1 MLSKELIDQLS
12 NFTLLYAEDED
23 GIRENI
29 CEILEDVFKEIY
41 VAKNGEE
48 AYTLFCEKK
57 PDLII
62 TDIKMPKLDGLD
74 LVEKIRHTNTKVR
87 VIILSAYTDLDY
99 MLKATELHLVKYIIK
114 PINEEKLIDG
124 LKSFLQSYDN
134 TKLYPLIPQWL
145 FDEGRSSIKG
155 PLEEFILTKK
165 ETEFL
170 KLLLKKH
177 RIITY
182 EEMENLIWQHDHVMT
197 QNALRLFIKNF
208 RKKLPP
214 EVLKNVQGIGYQ
226 LLF

>member
-12 NFTLLYAEDED
+12 NFTLLYVEDED

-29 CEILEDVFKEIY
+29 CEVLQDVFKTIY
-41 VAKNGEE
+41 LAKNGEE
-48 AYTLFCEKK
+48 AYALFMDKK

-62 TDIKMPKLDGLD
+62 TDIKMPKLNGIE
-74 LVEKIRHTNTKVR
+74 LVEKIRQTHAKVR
-87 VIILSAYTDLDY
+87 VIILSAHTDLDY

-114 PINEEKLIDG
+114 PINEEKLVDALEAFIN
-124 LKSFLQSYDN
+124 SFENSKICTLV
-134 TKLYPLIPQWL
+134 PQWL
-145 FDEGRSSIKG
+145 FDEGRSTIKA
-155 PLEEFILTKK
+155 PNEEFILTKK
-165 ETEFL
+165 ESLFL

-182 EEMENLIWQHDHVMT
+182 EEMENCIWGHEHVMT

-214 EVLKNVQGIGYQ
+214 DLLKNVQGVGYQ
-226 LLF
+226 LLV

>member
-12 NFTLLYAEDED
+12 NFTLLYVEDED

-29 CEILEDVFKEIY
+29 CEILQDVFKTIY

-48 AYTLFCEKK
+48 AYNIFVEKK
-57 PDLII
+57 PDLIM
-62 TDIKMPKLDGLD
+62 TDIKMPKLSGLE
-74 LVEKIRHTNTKVR
+74 LVEKIRQINAKVR
-87 VIILSAYTDLDY
+87 VIILSAHTDLDY

-114 PINEEKLIDG
+114 PINEQKLIDA
-124 LKSFLQSYDN
+124 LESFINSFENSKICTLV
-134 TKLYPLIPQWL
+134 PQWL
-145 FDEGRSSIKG
+145 FDEGRSTIKG
-155 PLEEFILTKK
+155 PQEEFILTKK
-165 ETEFL
+165 ETAFL

-182 EEMENLIWQHDHVMT
+182 EEIENLIWSHEHVMT

-214 EVLKNVQGIGYQ
+214 DILKNVQGIGYQ
-226 LLF
+226 LLV

>member
-12 NFTLLYAEDED
+12 NFTLLYVEDED

-29 CEILEDVFKEIY
+29 CEIFQDVFKTIY
-41 VAKNGEE
+41 LAKNGEE
-48 AYTLFCEKK
+48 AYNIFVDKK

-62 TDIKMPKLDGLD
+62 TDIKMPKVNGLE
-74 LVEKIRHTNTKVR
+74 LIEKIRQINTKVR
-87 VIILSAYTDLDY
+87 VIILSAHTDLDY

-114 PINEEKLIDG
+114 PINEEKLVDALEAFIN
-124 LKSFLQSYDN
+124 SFENSKICALA
-134 TKLYPLIPQWL
+134 PQWL
-145 FDEGRSSIKG
+145 FDEGRSTIKG
-155 PLEEFILTKK
+155 PDEEFILTKK
-165 ETEFL
+165 ETAFL

-182 EEMENLIWQHDHVMT
+182 EEMENLIWSHEHVMT

-214 EVLKNVQGIGYQ
+214 DILKNVQGIGYQ
-226 LLF
+226 LLI

>member
-12 NFTLLYAEDED
+12 NFTLLYVEDED

-29 CEILEDVFKEIY
+29 CEILQDVFKTIY
-41 VAKNGEE
+41 VAKNGDE
-48 AYTLFCEKK
+48 AYTIFVEKK

-62 TDIKMPKLDGLD
+62 TDIKMPKLNGLE
-74 LVEKIRHTNTKVR
+74 LVEKIRQINAKVR
-87 VIILSAYTDLDY
+87 VIILSAHTDLDY

-114 PINEEKLIDG
+114 PINEEKLIDA
-124 LKSFLQSYDN
+124 LEAFINSFENSKICTLV
-134 TKLYPLIPQWL
+134 PQWL
-145 FDEGRSSIKG
+145 FDEGRSTIKG
-155 PLEEFILTKK
+155 PHEEFILTKK
-165 ETEFL
+165 ETSFL

-182 EEMENLIWQHDHVMT
+182 EEIENLIWSHEHVMT

-214 EVLKNVQGIGYQ
+214 DILKNVQGIGYQ
-226 LLF
+226 LLV

>member
-12 NFTLLYAEDED
+12 NFTLLYVEDED

-29 CEILEDVFKEIY
+29 CEILQDVFKTIY
-41 VAKNGEE
+41 LAKNGEE
-48 AYTLFCEKK
+48 AYNIFVEKK

-62 TDIKMPKLDGLD
+62 TDIKMPKLNGLE
-74 LVEKIRHTNTKVR
+74 LVEKIRQINAKVR
-87 VIILSAYTDLDY
+87 VIILSAHTDLDY

-114 PINEEKLIDG
+114 PINEEKLVDALEAFIG
-124 LKSFLQSYDN
+124 SFENSKICTLA
-134 TKLYPLIPQWL
+134 PQWL
-145 FDEGRSSIKG
+145 FDEGRSTIKG
-155 PLEEFILTKK
+155 PDEEFILTKK
-165 ETEFL
+165 ETAFL

-182 EEMENLIWQHDHVMT
+182 EEMENLIWSHEHVMT

-214 EVLKNVQGIGYQ
+214 DILKNVQGIGYQ
-226 LLF
+226 LLI

>member
-12 NFTLLYAEDED
+12 NFTLLYVEDED

-29 CEILEDVFKEIY
+29 CEILQDVFKTIY

-48 AYTLFCEKK
+48 AYNIFVEKK
-57 PDLII
+57 PDLIM
-62 TDIKMPKLDGLD
+62 TDIKMPKLNGLE
-74 LVEKIRHTNTKVR
+74 LVEKIRQINAKVR
-87 VIILSAYTDLDY
+87 VIILSAHTDLDY

-114 PINEEKLIDG
+114 PINEQKLIDA
-124 LKSFLQSYDN
+124 LESFINSFENSKICTLV
-134 TKLYPLIPQWL
+134 PQWL
-145 FDEGRSSIKG
+145 FDEGRSTIKG
-155 PLEEFILTKK
+155 PQEEFILTKK
-165 ETEFL
+165 ETAFL

-182 EEMENLIWQHDHVMT
+182 EEIENLIWSHEHVMT

-214 EVLKNVQGIGYQ
+214 DILKNVQGIGYQ
-226 LLF
+226 LLV

>member
-12 NFTLLYAEDED
+12 SFTLLYVEDED

-29 CEILEDVFKEIY
+29 CEILQDVFKTIY

-48 AYTLFCEKK
+48 AYNIFVEKK
-57 PDLII
+57 PDLIM
-62 TDIKMPKLDGLD
+62 TDIKMPKLNGLE
-74 LVEKIRHTNTKVR
+74 LVEKIRQINAKVR
-87 VIILSAYTDLDY
+87 VIILSAHTDLDY

-114 PINEEKLIDG
+114 PINEQKLVDALEAFIN
-124 LKSFLQSYDN
+124 SFENSKICTLV
-134 TKLYPLIPQWL
+134 PQWL
-145 FDEGRSSIKG
+145 FDEGRSTIKG
-155 PLEEFILTKK
+155 PQEEFILTKK
-165 ETEFL
+165 ETSFL

-182 EEMENLIWQHDHVMT
+182 EEIENLIWSHEHVMT

-214 EVLKNVQGIGYQ
+214 DILKNVQGIGYQ
-226 LLF
+226 LLV